1 MKKFMFILSIV
12 IFIIPA
18 IAGIILF
25 AVQREITFTAL
36 GLTMVGIIGLAAR
49 LVLILYKKRMKKF
62 AQQDYENSTE
72 YRISQN
78 ISAAL
83 EEAKEAGA
91 EQEKNKKLTCKFC
104 KCTFDS
110 YLDKCP
116 NCGAPPEREN

>member
-1 MKKFMFILSIV
+1 MKKFMFILPIV

-25 AVQREITFTAL
+25 AVQSEITFTAL

-62 AQQDYENSTE
+62 VQQDYENSTE

-91 EQEKNKKLTCKFC
+91 EQEKNKKLNCKFC